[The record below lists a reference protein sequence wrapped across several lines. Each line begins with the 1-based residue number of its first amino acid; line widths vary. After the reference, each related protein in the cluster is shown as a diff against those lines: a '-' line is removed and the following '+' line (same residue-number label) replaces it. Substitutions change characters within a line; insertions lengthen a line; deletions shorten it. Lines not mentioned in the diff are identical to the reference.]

1 VLRNALIQDAKNIQL
16 LVNSY
21 ATAGEMLHLS
31 INEIYEKILE
41 FKVYEVKPAI
51 VGCCAMHPVW
61 DDIAEIRSLA
71 VAKGHEGRGIGR
83 SLVEESILHAK
94 RVGFRRLFTLTYKT
108 AFFESL
114 NFKII
119 DKDLLPK
126 KVWSDCIKCIK
137 FPNCDEIS
145 LILDL

>member
-1 VLRNALIQDAKNIQL
+1 
-16 LVNSY
+16 
-21 ATAGEMLHLS
+21 
-31 INEIYEKILE
+31 
-41 FKVYEVKPAI
+41 
-51 VGCCAMHPVW
+51 
-61 DDIAEIRSLA
+61 
-71 VAKGHEGRGIGR
+71 
-83 SLVEESILHAK
+83 
-94 RVGFRRLFTLTYKT
+94 LTYKT